1 MFKFCRRSRPI
12 GDSKNLDHPISIAA
26 AANNN
31 DDDDDD
37 DDDDDFFYRQIREYI
52 LINI

>member
-31 DDDDDD
+31 NDD
-37 DDDDDFFYRQIREYI
+37 DDDDDFFYRQIRVYI